1 MRKDSQGFKPESPFS
16 TLPRLSGKIRPRKG
30 ITMTK
35 FTGYRCTLCGTE
47 YLPGQVTYTCPKD
60 GGNLDVELDYDSIK
74 KKYQPEDIT
83 SRGDFS
89 LWRYEPLLPVGV
101 PKGEATPLHLAGWT
115 PVFAMPRLAEK
126 LGLKHLWV
134 KDESRNPTA
143 SFKDRASAV
152 VVARAQE
159 IKAEVVV
166 TASTGNAGA
175 ALAGMSAAIGQKAII
190 FAPKSA
196 PPAKVAQLLIFGAKV
211 ILVDGTYD
219 DAFDLTVK
227 AANEFGW
234 YCRNTGYNPFTAE
247 GKKTAAF
254 EIWEWWIE
262 AHRDWHKKDSPLD
275 NHSPLTIFVSVGD
288 GNIISGIHKGFKDL
302 FKLGWIP
309 SLPRIVGVQ
318 AEGSAAIA
326 NAFRD
331 GGETIVPVSANTIAD
346 SISVDLPRDGVRAV
360 RAARETHG
368 SYVTVSDADILEAIA
383 ALGQAGVFAEPAGAA
398 AYAGLV
404 KVTVSGEVR
413 SDDPVLVLNTGS
425 GLKDVKAAMQAVVG
439 APVIEPTLKA
449 LKKHIGRNGSGV

>member
-1 MRKDSQGFKPESPFS
+1 MP
-16 TLPRLSGKIRPRKG
+16 
-30 ITMTK
+30 K
-35 FTGYRCTLCGTE
+35 FTAYRCSLCGTE

-60 GGNLDVELDYDSIK
+60 GGNLDIELDYKAIQ

-83 SRGDFS
+83 SRRDFS
-89 LWRYEPLLPVGV
+89 LWRYDPLLPVGI
-101 PKGEATPLHLAGWT
+101 PKGESTPLHLAGWT
-115 PVFAMPRLAEK
+115 PVFQLPRLAKK
-126 LGLKHLWV
+126 LGLKHLWL
-134 KDESRNPTA
+134 KDESRNPSA
-143 SFKDRASAV
+143 SFKDRASAIL
-152 VVARAQE
+152 VARAQE

-175 ALAGMSAAIGQKAII
+175 ALACMAAAVGQKAII

-227 AANEFGW
+227 AADEFGW

-254 EIWEWWIE
+254 EIWEWWME
-262 AHRDWHKKDSPLD
+262 THRDWHKKDSPLE

-288 GNIISGIHKGFKDL
+288 GNIISSIHKGFKDL
-302 FKLGWIP
+302 LRLGWIP
-309 SLPRIVGVQ
+309 NLPRIIGVQ

-331 GGETIVPVSANTIAD
+331 GTETITPVSATTLAD

-360 RAARETHG
+360 RAAVETNG
-368 SYVTVSDADILEAIA
+368 TYITVSDDEIIQSIA
-383 ALGQAGVFAEPAGAA
+383 ELGRMGVFAEPAGAA

-404 KVTVSGEVR
+404 KAAGSGVVR
-413 SDDPVLVLNTGS
+413 GEDPVLVLNTGS
-425 GLKDVKAAMQAVVG
+425 GLKDVKAALRAVVE
-439 APVIEPTLKA
+439 APIIKPTLAAVRKI
-449 LKKHIGRNGSGV
+449 L